1 MTMAEEV
8 RTLAYYAGCAYK
20 EGVAKDV
27 LMASDYHDL
36 IPERINLRDANILWQ
51 QVRQFLGVAE
61 ELVPLDDVE
70 LSQADWND
78 IVEQIYAGEVFTKV
92 RLTPAQEPLPPVV
105 HELYFPKYLAT
116 IPKDTRTPVAVSATI
131 ARLEEVIESHACTSP
146 RANGLVVG
154 RVQSGK
160 TRNYI
165 GLMLKAADEGWN
177 VIIVLTSAI
186 RSLALQ
192 TRNRIADEI
201 VNIGANNR
209 QYIHELDFLSSNPA
223 NTRAGDELNGDFLY
237 WGVSMKQVDGLE
249 RIKNW
254 FNAPGQPLKSMRVLI
269 IDDEADNA
277 TPDSNARGEN
287 NLDEEEIDERIESI
301 RTAPGFEELAE
312 WFHSLREK
320 EWPEIGAKTPA
331 ADTFEK
337 LNRLLT
343 GNKSKKTKRD
353 EIVNSATY
361 RRFLGMDMFA
371 DPPVDN
377 LIREYFKKATG
388 RGDDACGEFI
398 LLLKSILDIARDRS
412 AINSAVCSLIGENPD
427 TGMYAYPFSRCA
439 YLGYT
444 ATPYANI
451 LNESPNHSPIY
462 ADFIQSL
469 EISPQYFGVEAIFG
483 CDIENVEPRMPIVQ
497 PITEE
502 EQDKI
507 LAPLRRQGVID
518 VDENLVCKIDEEEVE
533 WKSLADAIAWGFCT
547 AALRRFVRSKIADGK
562 VREKRDNRWTTVIV
576 NVDHLR
582 SIHGFIKEKLK
593 KFVEARCGDAG
604 ARETFMDRCK
614 EVWNSQAAQ
623 LTIEDFNRIFN
634 SEEEPSRNYGDG
646 VADYPS
652 WDEIEAD
659 LRYFVEGH
667 KQYVHTVEIN
677 STPKGKEEQALYN
690 QDAEDLSAHKVKELT
705 GDHLWIVSG
714 GNTIGRG
721 LTLPGLT
728 VSYFDRV
735 RSSTCVDTLTQMGR
749 WFGYRPGYELLP
761 RVWMN
766 CSAVGEMKRIAVL
779 ERRLHESIAYNFAN
793 RHSPRDP
800 AHFQHIDCW
809 GRSLSSRARDTKVL
823 DAQIGTIAV
832 TNDFYTSVDVRRRV
846 YDVCEAFIKDLGP
859 QKERSRSEYL
869 YSTTPL
875 WEKIDRTVVCS
886 LLEKLLPC
894 YPEAARKIL
903 RGIIREI
910 NGNEPVEW
918 DVVLGNP
925 KKKEG
930 GMFGGH
936 QIHYGEPKSVPVCQG
951 AIHTQ
956 MAFLDMAFYAMI
968 RSKHLWKEDLLLLDK
983 YKVRVAEAIEQKRR
997 LNNYVLPNQYEE
1009 ALPGNA
1015 EDSILDRLTGLIK
1028 DFNDDSEKALPEVIH
1043 ARLGDIGISQSY
1055 RRRTAADYMANVH
1068 ASAAHERPTLQL
1080 YLFRPEGKDDGGRP
1094 MVSISFYWPGHAP
1107 DGFYTVSVDEN
1118 PDFVRMVTPRVFCQN
1133 VEDILRE
1140 HDFPMQRKE
1149 LLCKMVERLGLRCNE
1164 TFFDQNIKN
1173 PLAGFKYHRME
1184 GHNAYCIDG
1193 WAEDEEVR
1201 LGNELVR
1208 ASILI
1213 LQRENRAIATKELI
1227 EMVIN
1232 EQPRFRDF
1240 FSPKDADAS
1249 KLNALMTSEVLD
1261 ANDITV
1267 VSHRPKTYRY
1277 HN

>member
-1 MTMAEEV
+1 MAAEIES
-8 RTLAYYAGCAYK
+8 LAYYVFRARKAGVPK
-20 EGVAKDV
+20 ESFSADG
-27 LMASDYHDL
+27 DYHDQ
-36 IPERINLRDANILWQ
+36 IPEMVDLAAASSLWHEMHDADN
-51 QVRQFLGVAE
+51 
-61 ELVPLDDVE
+61 ELVPL
-70 LSQADWND
+70 SD
-78 IVEQIYAGEVFTKV
+78 IDIPQVDFLDIAEQIFNGVDYGKV
-92 RLTPAQEPLPPVV
+92 VLSLPPAPAPVIR
-105 HELYFPKYLAT
+105 HDPYFPKYLST
-116 IPKDTRTPVAVSATI
+116 ISSDVRTPAAVDATVS
-131 ARLEEVIESHACTSP
+131 RLNEVIATSISH

-165 GLMLKAADEGWN
+165 GLMMKAADEGWN

-201 VNIGANNR
+201 EGIGADDKR
-209 QYIHELDFLSSNPA
+209 YIHELNFLSSNA
-223 NTRAGDELNGDFLY
+223 SNKKAGEELNGDFLY

-254 FNAPGQPLKSMRVLI
+254 FNSPGQPLKSMRVMI

-277 TPDSNARGEN
+277 TPDSNAGGAG
-287 NLDEEEIDERIESI
+287 NLEEEEIDERVESI
-301 RTAPGFEELAE
+301 RTAPGFESLAE
-312 WFHSLREK
+312 WFDSIRER
-320 EWPEIGAKTPA
+320 EWPDIGAKTPEA
-331 ADTFEK
+331 QIFGEIDS
-337 LNRLLT
+337 LLT
-343 GNKSKKTKRD
+343 GNKSKQKQRD
-353 EIVNSATY
+353 EIVNSAAY
-361 RRFLGMDMFA
+361 RKFLGMDKFV
-371 DPPVDN
+371 DPPVEN
-377 LIREYFKKATG
+377 LVKEYFNRSKG
-388 RGDDACGEFI
+388 RGDETCGEFV
-398 LLLKSILDIARDRS
+398 LLLKSILAIARDRS
-412 AINSAVCSLIGENPD
+412 AINSAICHLIGENPE
-427 TGMYAYPFSRCA
+427 TGTYAYPFARCA
-439 YLGYT
+439 YIAYT

-469 EISPQYFGVEAIFG
+469 AISPQYFGAEAIFG
-483 CDIENVEPRMPIVQ
+483 CDLEANEPRMPIVQ
-497 PITEE
+497 PITDE
-502 EQDKI
+502 EQSEI
-507 LAPLRRQGVID
+507 LAPLRKGGDID
-518 VDENLVCKIDEEEVE
+518 VDENLVCRCGEERIE

-547 AALRRFVRSKIADGK
+547 AAVRRFARRRIADGK
-562 VREKRDNRWTTVIV
+562 VREKRDHRWTTVIV
-576 NVDHLR
+576 N
-582 SIHGFIKEKLK
+582 IHHVQVVHGIVRNVLE
-593 KFVEARCGDAG
+593 KFVSARCADA
-604 ARETFMDRCK
+604 ASRELFAARCK
-614 EVWNSQAAQ
+614 EIWEIQTSRFTA
-623 LTIEDFNRIFN
+623 EDFNALFN
-634 SEEEPSRNYGDG
+634 CNEEPSQNYGKDPAG
-646 VADYPS
+646 YPS
-652 WDEIEAD
+652 WDDIRDD
-659 LRYFVEGH
+659 LLYFLEGYR
-667 KQYVHTVEIN
+667 QYVHTVVIN
-677 STPKGKEEQALYN
+677 STDRGKEDQALYN
-690 QDAEDLSAHKVKELT
+690 QDAEDLSDHKVKELT

-735 RSSTCVDTLTQMGR
+735 RNGSCVDTLTQMGR

-761 RVWMN
+761 RVWMGFA
-766 CSAVGEMKRIAVL
+766 AVGEMKRIAML
-779 ERRLHESIAYNFAN
+779 ERRLHESIAHNFKN
-793 RHSPRDP
+793 RLSPRDP

-809 GRSLSSRARDTKVL
+809 GRSLSSRAREAKVL
-823 DAQIGTIAV
+823 DAQVGTIAV
-832 TNDFYTSVDVRRRV
+832 TNDFYTSADVRRRV

-894 YPEAARKIL
+894 YPETARKIL

-930 GMFGGH
+930 GMFGGQ

-951 AIHTQ
+951 TIHTQ

-983 YKVRVAEAIEQKRR
+983 YKVRVAEAIEQKRT

-1068 ASAAHERPTLQL
+1068 ASATHERPTLQL

-1149 LLCKMVERLGLRCNE
+1149 LLCKMIERLGLRCNE
-1164 TFFDQNIKN
+1164 SFFDQHIKN

-1193 WAEDEEVR
+1193 WAEDEEAR
-1201 LGNELVR
+1201 LGHELMR
-1208 ASILI
+1208 AAILI

-1267 VSHRPKTYRY
+1267 VCHRPKTYRY